1 MKDKNKE
8 LWVVFLSL
16 GVVFMIISNTI
27 DISWLKL
34 TLMDISVF

>member
-8 LWVVFLSL
+8 LCVVFLSL